1 MSIRARHAAV
11 RELKAAEEALA
22 GLYDETDQTPRW
34 YEANRRVADAEENP
48 HLPDRYR
55 DPRDRRG

>member
-1 MSIRARHAAV
+1 MAIRARRAAV
-11 RELKAAEEALA
+11 RELKTAEKKLA

-34 YEANRRVADAEENP
+34 WAANRRVAAAEENP

-55 DPRDRRG
+55 DPRDLED